1 MTALHAQDAESW
13 LETIWIALH
22 SHRETCIPEGVDPA
36 YDDEWSDICSA
47 MAWVR
52 EALGLPPEVET
63 HGGRQ

>member
-1 MTALHAQDAESW
+1 MTAHAQDAESW
-13 LETIWIALH
+13 LETIWNALH

-52 EALGLPPEVET
+52 EVLGLPPEVEA
-63 HGGRQ
+63 HGGQQ